1 IRLGVRGDRRVPRP
15 SDRCGAGLG
24 RLRNRHRILRIE
36 ETPMTVKNAVVR
48 RLHDQRSL
56 GFGGAPIGNLYRSI
70 DDETATAA
78 VTEAWD
84 QGIRYFEDRKS
95 TRLNSSHVSISYA
108 VFC

>member
-1 IRLGVRGDRRVPRP
+1 PPDTRLPRP
-15 SDRCGAGLG
+15 TTLSPYTTLFRS
-24 RLRNRHRILRIE
+24 RHRILRIE